1 MRNLLE
7 KAIVHIL
14 NGDQGKAEALFHR
27 FMVEKARQIHE
38 SLRQGD
44 DVELNENWASEIRE
58 EDYFDGDDVGEE
70 EGDEGEDNFEDEGGD
85 EVPVGDEGEG
95 LDDEGLGDEGFDD
108 EGEDLAGEFA
118 GDEAELA
125 GDEEELAADEEGEHE
140 ELSGQIDDMEA
151 KLDELT
157 AEFDR
162 LMSKLDTEEGELGD
176 LGDEEEDLAGE
187 LGGDEAELGG
197 DEVVDGDEDVT
208 DMGMGGEEP
217 SDIADRLG
225 SDMGDENQPEHEMAE
240 DMDVSEDDEMLEDI
254 TESVLSELDR
264 IATPSNSEGKFVG
277 SGGGS
282 SSVNTANPVPN
293 RPIDS
298 RWQGA
303 KPVMVKAEGD
313 AHNDSFER
321 EEAPSTKKI
330 GVNAR
335 NNDAGVKKLKTVPA
349 KGDSSAILNSDF
361 TSRPKTQSITDGKPS
376 T

>member
-14 NGDQGKAEALFHR
+14 NGDQEKAEQLFHR

-38 SLRQGD
+38 SLRQGE

-58 EDYFDGDDVGEE
+58 EDYFDGEDVEDAAD
-70 EGDEGEDNFEDEGGD
+70 EGGEDNFEDEGGD
-85 EVPVGDEGEG
+85 LAEPEATDEVPFGDEGES
-95 LDDEGLGDEGFDD
+95 
-108 EGEDLAGEFA
+108 EDLGA
-118 GDEAELA
+118 EAEL
-125 GDEEELAADEEGEHE
+125 GGEEDLGGGEEGEHE

-162 LMSKLDTEEGELGD
+162 LMSKLDGDEGELED
-176 LGDEEEDLAGE
+176 LGDEEEAL
-187 LGGDEAELGG
+187 GDEEEALG
-197 DEVVDGDEDVT
+197 DEELDVGDDEDVT

-217 SDIADRLG
+217 SDIADRLDT
-225 SDMGDENQPEHEMAE
+225 DMGEENQPEHEMAE
-240 DMDVSEDDEMLEDI
+240 DMDVSADDEMLEDI

-264 IATPSNSEGKFVG
+264 IASPSNSEGKLVG

-282 SSVNTANPVPN
+282 VSTNTANPVPN

-321 EEAPSTKKI
+321 EQAPSTKKVDI
-330 GVNAR
+330 NAR

-361 TSRPKTQSITDGKPS
+361 TNRPTTQSITDGKPS
-376 T
+376 K